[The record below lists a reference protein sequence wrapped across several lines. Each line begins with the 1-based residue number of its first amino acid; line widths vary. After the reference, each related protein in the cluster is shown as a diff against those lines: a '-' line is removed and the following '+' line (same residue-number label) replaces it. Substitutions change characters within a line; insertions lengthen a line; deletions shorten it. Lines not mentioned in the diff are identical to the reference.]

1 MEIIFVL
8 ILWISPSEQQSKKIG
23 FDTLLIEP
31 LWIPSCTFKLKSNY
45 CPRQLTDLGILNFED
60 RIFVAVFFSS
70 GKIKTNI
77 QNSTCP
83 NWWQDFYGHLLL
95 ISSGNLPNGQ
105 CFTTNDSPD
114 KNAQCKLPFKFDGV
128 LRQGCIT
135 DTDPDDRYWCST
147 KVDENLDHIPGNGYW
162 GYCDQ
167 SCPPLISTE
176 TKQLISIETK
186 QGKYAETFTVS
197 VSV

>member
-1 MEIIFVL
+1 MTGFWGHNSHHIYL
-8 ILWISPSEQQSKKIG
+8 TSP
-23 FDTLLIEP
+23 
-31 LWIPSCTFKLKSNY
+31 
-45 CPRQLTDLGILNFED
+45 
-60 RIFVAVFFSS
+60 
-70 GKIKTNI
+70 
-77 QNSTCP
+77 
-83 NWWQDFYGHLLL
+83 
-95 ISSGNLPNGQ
+95 GNLPNGQ

-197 VSV
+197 VPV